1 MSDVLD
7 HPEAPAAPEHVA
19 IHRQDY
25 RPPDWLVPE
34 VSLEFD
40 LDPDRTRV
48 RAKLKVRRNGDHDR
62 PLRLA
67 GSGLQL
73 VSVKADGGEA
83 RWTMDGDTLVI
94 ELAADEAT
102 IETEVEIAPAA
113 NTRLMG
119 LYASGGI
126 LCTQCESEGF
136 RRITFHPDRP
146 DVLSRYKVRMSADK
160 ARYPVLL
167 ANGNLVASGDG
178 QDDAT
183 VSLSGGQA
191 AASHHWAEWE
201 DPFPKPSY
209 LFAMV
214 AGDLAANR
222 DTFTTMSGRKVDL
235 AIWVREKDLAKTAHA
250 LDSLKAAMRWDE
262 EVYGREYDLDLF
274 NIVAVDDFNFG
285 AMENKGLNIFNSR
298 YILADQETAT
308 DTDFDGIAGVVA
320 HEYFHNWSGDRVTCR
335 DWFQLSLKEGFTVF
349 RDQSFSG
356 DLGSKAVK
364 RIEDVRLL
372 RAAQFPE
379 DSGPLA
385 HAVRPESYIEITNF
399 YTATIYNKGAE
410 VIRMM
415 RTILGEEAFRKGSD
429 LYFERHDG
437 QAVTCEDFVTAM
449 EDASGI
455 DLGQFRLW
463 YSQAGTPRVAAR
475 VEHDAA
481 AGTATLHLSQAIPDT
496 PGQSNKAAMV
506 LPLKAALIGADSGQA
521 LGEEQLI
528 LLDQPSASIRFEG
541 VSEAPLL
548 SINRDFSAPI
558 LLDVDRRP
566 GELERLA
573 EADPNPFARYEALQ
587 ELMFRALI
595 AGACGESA
603 DPAPVI
609 AAMRGTLQSN
619 ALDPAFKGEA
629 LSLPTEA
636 LIGDR
641 MEVVGPD
648 AIHASRDALRQ
659 AVGAALAEDLARAQS
674 MVARGDDLSPD
685 AKGVRK
691 LKTVSLGLLA
701 AGDPVLGATLAK
713 AQFDAAD
720 NMTDRQGALTVLSS
734 LDGPERDAALTEFYD
749 RYRDNSLV
757 LDKWFQLQAGAQR
770 SDTVDIVEALARHP
784 EFSAKN
790 PNRWRSLVSYFAANQ
805 WAFHHASGR
814 GYRFLTDMIL
824 AVDPLNPQVAAR
836 QVPSLGR
843 WKRFEPGRAGLM
855 RAELERIVATPGLSK
870 DVFEQASKSLA

>member
-1 MSDVLD
+1 MSDVLE

-19 IHRQDY
+19 TYRKDY
-25 RPPDWLVPE
+25 RPPDWLVPD
-34 VSLEFD
+34 VSLDFE
-40 LDPDRTRV
+40 LDPERTRV
-48 RAKLKVRRNGDHDR
+48 RSILKVARNGDHGR

-67 GSGLQL
+67 GAGLAPL
-73 VSVKADGGEA
+73 SVRADGEDA
-83 RWTMDGDTLVI
+83 LWTVDGDTLVI
-94 ELAADEAT
+94 ELSGDGAT
-102 IETEVEIAPAA
+102 IETEVEIIPSA
-113 NTRLMG
+113 NSKLMG

-136 RRITFHPDRP
+136 RRITYHPDRP

-160 ARYPVLL
+160 ARFPILL

-178 QDDAT
+178 EG
-183 VSLSGGQA
+183 SN
-191 AASHHWAEWE
+191 HWAEWE

-222 DTFTTMSGRKVDL
+222 DSFTTMSGRTVDL
-235 AIWVREKDLAKTAHA
+235 AIWVCEKDLPKTHHA
-250 LDSLKAAMRWDE
+250 MESLKAAMHWDE

-298 YILADQETAT
+298 YILADADTAT
-308 DTDFDGIAGVVA
+308 DTDFDNIAGVVA

-356 DLGSKAVK
+356 DMGSKAVK
-364 RIEDVRLL
+364 RIDDVRML

-385 HAVRPESYIEITNF
+385 HPVRPESYIEITNF
-399 YTATIYNKGAE
+399 YTATVYNKGAE

-415 RTILGEEAFRKGSD
+415 RTILGDEAFRKGSD

-455 DLGQFRLW
+455 DLKQFRLW
-463 YSQAGTPRVAAR
+463 YSQAGTPKVKARLDHDPQAA
-475 VEHDAA
+475 
-481 AGTATLHLSQAIPDT
+481 TATLHLSQEIPDT
-496 PGQSNKAAMV
+496 PGQSSKSPMV
-506 LPLKAALIGADSGQA
+506 LPLKTALIGADSGSPLA
-521 LGEEQLI
+521 EERLI
-528 LLDQPSASIRFEG
+528 LLDQPSASITFDNI
-541 VSEAPLL
+541 SESPIL

-558 LLDVDRRP
+558 LLDADRRE

-573 EADPNPFARYEALQ
+573 EIDPNPFARYEALQ
-587 ELMFRALI
+587 ELMFRSLI
-595 AGACGESA
+595 AGARGEPG

-609 AAMRGTLQSN
+609 AAMRGTIQSN

-629 LSLPTEA
+629 LSLPSEG

-641 MEVVGPD
+641 MEIVDPD
-648 AIHASRDALRQ
+648 AIHASRDALRR
-659 AVGAALAEDLARAQS
+659 AVGAALADDLVRAQTQ
-674 MVARGDDLSPD
+674 VAAGSDLSPH
-685 AKGVRK
+685 AKGVRR
-691 LKTVSLGLLA
+691 LKSVALGLLA
-701 AGDPVLGATLAK
+701 AGDPARGAALAK

-720 NMTDRQGALTVLSS
+720 NMTDRQGALTVLTS
-734 LDGPERDAALTEFYD
+734 LDGPEREEAFATFFKQYE
-749 RYRDNSLV
+749 DNSLV
-757 LDKWFQLQAGAQR
+757 LDKWFALQAAAQR
-770 SDTVDIVEALARHP
+770 GNTVDVVEALARHP
-784 EFSAKN
+784 LFSARN
-790 PNRWRSLVSYFAANQ
+790 PNRWRSLVSNFAANQ
-805 WAFHHASGR
+805 WAFHDASGR
-814 GYRFLTDMIL
+814 GYRFVSDMIL
-824 AVDPLNPQVAAR
+824 AVDRINPQVAAR

-843 WKRFEPGRAGLM
+843 WKRFEPARAELM
-855 RAELERIVATPGLSK
+855 RAELERIVKSPGLSK